1 MSPVST
7 LIIGALTIA
16 ATGGCYA
23 LTHSIV
29 LSVLIFLAVYLICR
43 NLQPFISLKW
53 QTSHPSRLPKLH
65 EFRRKKLPVP
75 ADAPQ
80 GLRLLAMTEYLEPGP
95 KTQPV
100 YKEIATAALAALAEQ
115 SPLFALRLEAV
126 QKRDDPEQ
134 YVCALCG
141 PDGKRMR
148 KCLKAWVRSDA
159 LRNMRSKT
167 QNRDL
172 FLYDGTI
179 EIPEQTGATPYTVLV
194 LFDSTLP
201 VTLPKAEADPNQP

>member
-7 LIIGALTIA
+7 IIIGGLTVA
-16 ATGGCYA
+16 ATAVCYA

-29 LSVLIFLAVYLICR
+29 LAILIFLASYLICR
-43 NLQPFISLKW
+43 NLQPFISQKW
-53 QTSHPSRLPKLH
+53 RSAHPSRLPQLH
-65 EFRRKKLPVP
+65 EFRVKN
-75 ADAPQ
+75 
-80 GLRLLAMTEYLEPGP
+80 MPGP

-100 YKEIATAALAALAEQ
+100 YKEIAGAALEALSQQ
-115 SPLFALRLEAV
+115 SPLFALRLSAV
-126 QKRDDPEQ
+126 RQREHPEQ

-141 PDGKRMR
+141 ADGKNMR
-148 KCLKAWVRSDA
+148 KCLKSWVRSDA

-172 FLYDGTI
+172 FLYDGAI
-179 EIPEQTGATPYTVLV
+179 GVPGEENEVPYTVLV

-201 VTLPKAEADPNQP
+201 VTLPKAEAE

>member
-7 LIIGALTIA
+7 IIIGGLTVA
-16 ATGGCYA
+16 ATAVCYA

-29 LSVLIFLAVYLICR
+29 LAILIFLASYLICR
-43 NLQPFISLKW
+43 NLQPFISQKW
-53 QTSHPSRLPKLH
+53 RSAHPSRLPQLH
-65 EFRRKKLPVP
+65 EFRVKNMPVE
-75 ADAPQ
+75 DGAPQ
-80 GLRLLAMTEYLEPGP
+80 GFRLLAMTEYLEPGP

-100 YKEIATAALAALAEQ
+100 YKEIAGAALEALSQQ
-115 SPLFALRLEAV
+115 SPLFALRLSAV
-126 QKRDDPEQ
+126 RQREHPEQ

-141 PDGKRMR
+141 ADGKNMR
-148 KCLKAWVRSDA
+148 KCLKSWVRSDA

-172 FLYDGTI
+172 FLYDGAI
-179 EIPEQTGATPYTVLV
+179 GVPGEENEVPYTVLV

-201 VTLPKAEADPNQP
+201 VTLPKAETE